1 MKQRNRE
8 GEGCGIRSGGGGGGG
23 EGCEKSKK
31 ILSRGMFIRTRV

>member
-23 EGCEKSKK
+23 KVAKK
-31 ILSRGMFIRTRV
+31 VKKY